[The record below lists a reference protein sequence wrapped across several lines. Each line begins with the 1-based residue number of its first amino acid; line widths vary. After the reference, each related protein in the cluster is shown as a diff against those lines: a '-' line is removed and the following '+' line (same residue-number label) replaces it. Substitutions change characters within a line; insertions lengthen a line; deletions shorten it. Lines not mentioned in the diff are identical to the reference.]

1 MECKFC
7 HREFEDGLSECP
19 YCHCMVEIEPQKM
32 SQVEKNTFEG
42 VTIDVADG
50 TVHEGRNVAE
60 DSSYEQER
68 ESQETERPEQPE
80 SGFHVYHWGG
90 GLLWTGLILLAI
102 LAVIFFL
109 LPTFLL
115 FGVALAAV
123 YFVARLFF

>member
-80 SGFHVYHWGG
+80 NGFHVYHWGG

>member
-50 TVHEGRNVAE
+50 TVHEGPNIAE

-68 ESQETERPEQPE
+68 KSQETEGPEQPE
-80 SGFHVYHWGG
+80 SGFHVYHWGS